1 MTTTHSRMAAMQRS
15 FSAFGLGLVFCLA
28 ALAAQPAW
36 AQRAGGQRSGAS
48 APGGHPSP
56 QQSAE
61 EKERA
66 LHAKEW
72 ESAINQVR
80 ANSAPPPMPK
90 IRFPSQNESF
100 LGSLRWAENPKQDLA
115 KYLDKMW
122 KDNKD
127 PAAQRT
133 AVGGLWQDA
142 EKPLWVRPAIED
154 FYRQRSNGQ
163 SLKTAPEPA
172 TIAEPAATGVAAK
185 PAPAG
190 GVAATSAAD
199 PTTTA
204 GPTAAP
210 PPAKIAP
217 AKP

>member
-15 FSAFGLGLVFCLA
+15 FSAFGLGLVVCLVA
-28 ALAAQPAW
+28 TIFSASPAW

-56 QQSAE
+56 QQTAE

-72 ESAINQVR
+72 QSAIDQVR
-80 ANSAPPPMPK
+80 ANSAPPPLPK

-127 PAAQRT
+127 PAAQKT
-133 AVGGLWQDA
+133 AVAGLWQDA

-172 TIAEPAATGVAAK
+172 AVAEPTAAGAQAK
-185 PAPAG
+185 SAPSG
-190 GVAATSAAD
+190 GVAATAAAD

-204 GPTAAP
+204 AP
-210 PPAKIAP
+210 PPAKLAP